1 MQRPSLVPSAIF
13 APGTCMICGGNEGQM
28 VDTGV
33 DIPGDGRMYL
43 CVRYCAPFIASL
55 LGEREEPEPLCTA
68 TKTNGDPCTA
78 KALPGR
84 EVCVAHLRV
93 QQQKEEKHELVALAR
108 EA

>member
-1 MQRPSLVPSAIF
+1 MRRPSLVPSAIF

-43 CVRYCAPFIASL
+43 CTRLCVPLIVALVGQA
-55 LGEREEPEPLCTA
+55 EPERICTA
-68 TKTNGDPCTA
+68 TKVNGQPCSA

-84 EVCVAHLRV
+84 DLCPSHLTV
-93 QQQKEEKHELVALAR
+93 QREKEEKDELVALPR
-108 EA
+108 